1 VNDLV
6 ETPEAKAIVLASYE
20 QYIIVLDKKGDAEKA
35 KPSSKKGLIEALT
48 HVGAYYA
55 NSGQK
60 DKAVENLNKLL
71 VVDPTNKYATETLK
85 AL

>member
-1 VNDLV
+1 L
-6 ETPEAKAIVLASYE
+6 TSYE
-20 QYIIVLDKKGDAEKA
+20 QYIKILDDKGDAEKA

-48 HVGAYYA
+48 HVGAHYA

-71 VVDPTNKYATETLK
+71 VVDPANKYATDTLK

>member
-1 VNDLV
+1 MNDLV
-6 ETPEAKAIVLASYE
+6 DTPEAKAIVLASYE
-20 QYIIVLDKKGDAEKA
+20 QYIKILDNKGDAEKA
-35 KPSSKKGLIEALT
+35 KASSKKGLIEALT
-48 HVGAYYA
+48 HVGAFYA

-71 VVDPTNKYATETLK
+71 VVDPANKYATDTLK